1 MLQWESIQVKG
12 ALDMSDKEM
21 KQGTRSQVIE
31 HTETSKQTEQM
42 RKKLDEMGAALLKK
56 GKPLNDPA
64 LLRQANLV
72 KASLDE
78 SKLGA
83 MEQTMQEEKQD

>member
-1 MLQWESIQVKG
+1 
-12 ALDMSDKEM
+12 LDMSDKDT
-21 KQGTRSQVIE
+21 KQGNLSQVIE

-64 LLRQANLV
+64 LFKQANLV

-78 SKLGA
+78 GKLGA
-83 MEQTMQEEKQD
+83 MEQTMHEEKQD

>member
-1 MLQWESIQVKG
+1 
-12 ALDMSDKEM
+12 
-21 KQGTRSQVIE
+21 
-31 HTETSKQTEQM
+31 
-42 RKKLDEMGAALLKK
+42 MGEALLKK

-64 LLRQANLV
+64 LFKQANLV

-78 SKLGA
+78 GKLGA

>member
-1 MLQWESIQVKG
+1 
-12 ALDMSDKEM
+12 MSDKDT
-21 KQGTRSQVIE
+21 KQGNLSQVIE

-42 RKKLDEMGAALLKK
+42 RKKLDEMGEALLKK

-64 LLRQANLV
+64 LFKQDNLV

-78 SKLGA
+78 GKLGA

>member
-1 MLQWESIQVKG
+1 
-12 ALDMSDKEM
+12 MSDKDINKESS
-21 KQGTRSQVIE
+21 SQVIE

-42 RKKLDEMGAALLKK
+42 RKKLDEMGAALLKE

-64 LLRQANLV
+64 LFKQANLV

-78 SKLGA
+78 GKLGA
-83 MEQTMQEEKQD
+83 VERAVQEEEQD

>member
-1 MLQWESIQVKG
+1 
-12 ALDMSDKEM
+12 MSDKDT
-21 KQGTRSQVIE
+21 KQGNLSQLIE

-42 RKKLDEMGAALLKK
+42 RKKLDEMGEALLKK

-64 LLRQANLV
+64 LFKQANLV
-72 KASLDE
+72 IASVDE
-78 SKLGA
+78 GMLGA

>member
-1 MLQWESIQVKG
+1 MDDVVP
-12 ALDMSDKEM
+12 ADKRL
-21 KQGTRSQVIE
+21 KAVDVYKRQ
-31 HTETSKQTEQM
+31 EQM

-64 LLRQANLV
+64 LFKQANLV

-78 SKLGA
+78 GKLGA
-83 MEQTMQEEKQD
+83 MEQTRQEEKQD

>member
-1 MLQWESIQVKG
+1 
-12 ALDMSDKEM
+12 MSDKDINKESS
-21 KQGTRSQVIE
+21 SQVIE

-64 LLRQANLV
+64 LFKQANLV

-78 SKLGA
+78 GKLGA
-83 MEQTMQEEKQD
+83 VERAVQEEEQD

>member
-1 MLQWESIQVKG
+1 
-12 ALDMSDKEM
+12 
-21 KQGTRSQVIE
+21 
-31 HTETSKQTEQM
+31 M

-64 LLRQANLV
+64 LFKQANLV

-78 SKLGA
+78 GKLGA

>member
-1 MLQWESIQVKG
+1 
-12 ALDMSDKEM
+12 MSDKDT
-21 KQGTRSQVIE
+21 KQGNLSQVIE

-42 RKKLDEMGAALLKK
+42 RKKLDEMGEALLKK

-64 LLRQANLV
+64 LFKQANLV
-72 KASLDE
+72 TASRDE
-78 SKLGA
+78 GKLGA